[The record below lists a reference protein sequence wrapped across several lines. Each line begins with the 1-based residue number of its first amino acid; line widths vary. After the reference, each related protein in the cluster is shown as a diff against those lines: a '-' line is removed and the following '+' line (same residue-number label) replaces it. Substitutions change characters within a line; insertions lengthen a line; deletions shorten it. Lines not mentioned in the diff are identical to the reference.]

1 MASMRIKAGLA
12 QRYAE
17 ARQGIDEFKATALQR
32 YRLKFR
38 FPAEF
43 GVLTSEFCL
52 LTSDFCL
59 LSPVFSLLTS
69 KSLKSHKAGL
79 QSLRD
84 REEYTFARSIHDP
97 TPPQ

>member
-52 LTSDFCL
+52 LSSVSCLLTSDFEV
-59 LSPVFSLLTS
+59 SQVP
-69 KSLKSHKAGL
+69 
-79 QSLRD
+79 
-84 REEYTFARSIHDP
+84 
-97 TPPQ
+97 